1 MERRELLK
9 MIAVLTGTAFI
20 GGEFIL
26 SGCNSVDAARGNK
39 WSEQNLAFL
48 DEVGETI
55 LPTTSTPGA
64 KAAQVS
70 KTMKAVVSDC
80 YPDNDVEIF
89 LTSIDQ
95 INDASNKKFT
105 KPFLELTAVQREELL
120 KEIDKEAKAYQ
131 QTKKAEDPNH
141 YFTMVKQLTL
151 LGYFTSEIGC
161 TQAQRYIPVPGR
173 YDGCVPYTKGDK
185 SMAFAR

>member
-20 GGEFIL
+20 GGDFLL
-26 SGCNSVDAARGNK
+26 SGCGTADQTASFN
-39 WSEQNLAFL
+39 WSDNDLAFL

-55 LPTTSTPGA
+55 LPTTATPGA

-70 KTMKAVVSDC
+70 KVMKAVVTDC
-80 YPDNDVEIF
+80 YTPQDQKIF
-89 LTSIDQ
+89 TEATKKIDE
-95 INDASNKKFT
+95 ASKKKFS
-105 KPFLELTAVQREELL
+105 KSFMELTPAQREELL
-120 KEIDKEAKAYQ
+120 KEINREAKDYEK
-131 QTKKAEDPNH
+131 TRKPEDASH

-161 TQAQRYIPVPGR
+161 KQARRYELAPGK
-173 YDGCVPYTKGDK
+173 YEGCVPYTKGEK
-185 SMAFAR
+185 AWV

>member
-20 GGEFIL
+20 GGEFLL
-26 SGCNSVDAARGNK
+26 SGCNSVDDIRGNK
-39 WSEQNLAFL
+39 WSEKNLSFL

-55 LPTTSTPGA
+55 LPATATPGA

-80 YPDNDVEIF
+80 YTDRDVGIF
-89 LTSIDQ
+89 LTATDKIDE
-95 INDASNKKFT
+95 ASNKKFS
-105 KPFLELTAVQREELL
+105 KGFLDLTPAQREELI
-120 KEIDKEAKAYQ
+120 KEIDKEAKDYQ
-131 QTKKAEDPNH
+131 KSKKADDPDH

-161 TQAQRYIPVPGR
+161 TQARRYLPAPGK
-173 YDGCVPYTKGDK
+173 YDGCVPYKKGDK
-185 SMAFAR
+185 ALA